1 MEQRTTTPREKDL
14 LGKAARH
21 LPGGSNG
28 NLIHMNV
35 VIDRGRGSKVWDVS
49 GNEYI
54 DYALGSGP
62 MFIGHAHPKVVEA
75 VQKRVSKSTTF
86 FSLSEDGIL
95 LAEEICDAVAC
106 AEQVRYA
113 SGGTEATSLAMRA
126 ARAYRGRDKIL
137 KFEGGYHGMNEYA
150 LMSLA
155 PAKPADFP
163 NPVPDSAGIPKS
175 VQGEVLVAPFN
186 DLEMTTSIIEEYHD
200 ELGGVIVEAFQRVIA
215 PKPGFLEGLRE
226 VTQQYGIPLIFDEI
240 VTGFRFSYG
249 GAQQLYGVT
258 PDLCSLGKIVGG
270 GFPLSAVAGK
280 QEFMSVFDSANFGET
295 GSMPQVGTL
304 NGNPVASVAGLAT
317 LDVLRG
323 EGIYNQTA
331 ARGRRLREGF
341 QEVLNHAEI
350 PAQVVGHDTVFDV
363 YFTEDPEPIS
373 NYRDTLKAD
382 KKKMIKLNDLLL
394 ERGVFKGE
402 TKYYVSTAHSDDD
415 VDRTMGAFKS
425 AVEDL

>member
-1 MEQRTTTPREKDL
+1 MEQRTTGQREKDL

-21 LPGGSNG
+21 MPGGSNG
-28 NLIHMNV
+28 NMIHMNV
-35 VIDRGRGSKVWDVS
+35 VIDRGKGSKVWDVS

-62 MFIGHAHPKVVEA
+62 MFIGHAHPKVIEA
-75 VQKRVSKSTTF
+75 VQERVSKSTTF

-95 LAEEICDAVAC
+95 LAEEICSAVPS

-113 SGGTEATSLAMRA
+113 SGGTEATLLAMRA

-163 NPVPDSAGIPKS
+163 SPVPDSAGIPKS
-175 VQGEVLVAPFN
+175 VQGEVLIAPFN
-186 DLEMTTSIIEEYHD
+186 DLETTAAIIEKYHD
-200 ELGGVIVEAFQRVIA
+200 EIGGVIVEAFQRVIA
-215 PKPGFLEGLRE
+215 PKQGFLEGLRDI
-226 VTQQYGIPLIFDEI
+226 TQQYGIPLIFDEI

-249 GAQQLYGVT
+249 GAQRHYGVT

-280 QEFMSVFDSANFGET
+280 QEFMGVFDSANFGET
-295 GSMPQVGTL
+295 GPMPQVGTL
-304 NGNPVASVAGLAT
+304 NGNPVASVAGL
-317 LDVLRG
+317 LRG
-323 EGIYNQTA
+323 EGIYDRTSAN
-331 ARGRRLREGF
+331 GRRLRKGF
-341 QEVLNHAEI
+341 QDILDYAEI
-350 PAQVVGHDTVFDV
+350 PAQVIGHDTVFDV

-382 KKKMIKLNDLLL
+382 KQRMLTLNDLLL
-394 ERGVFKGE
+394 ERGIFKGE
-402 TKYYVSTAHSDDD
+402 TKYYVSTAHSNDD
-415 VDRTMGAFKS
+415 VDRTLDAFKS
-425 AVEDL
+425 AVDEL